1 MKYHIELD
9 PALVQ
14 LASVFDK
21 AELTLYLSGESLRA
35 KILGQPCSELEVS
48 SGASPNKV
56 TDLLRSN
63 KSTRVL
69 IDAQSP
75 DTVYI
80 MLKKSPRETL
90 TLRHI
95 TLRKEIPDFAGS
107 LRFSISITEDSLHRD
122 FTINALYYVI
132 SSGQLLNPRTGFG
145 DIAER
150 IIRPVIQPKLFF
162 GEEPEMILRAIRYS
176 CGLNFSIEP
185 SSMEAIKEN
194 IPSLAESTPEAVK
207 RELNALLLLDKEFG
221 SNSGQ
226 LFNALKMC
234 LELGCFDI
242 LFPHTVINE
251 CSMSKCVQMPALLDA
266 RICGLLSSAN
276 NITFLLKKLNYDS
289 AFIKRCQNISDA
301 ARLEGNL
308 KDMADDLARVGLDS
322 ALRACKYFGKDSS
335 LFSALLNAGAPANKE
350 NIALSGTDIAK
361 RIGPSGKSISL
372 IKTKL
377 YKEVLFKPS
386 LNNKDDLNAL
396 LDDMGY

>member
-95 TLRKEIPDFAGS
+95 TLRKEIPDLAGS

-132 SSGQLLNPRTGFG
+132 SSRQLLNPSTGFG

-221 SNSGQ
+221 GQ
-226 LFNALKMC
+226 DVLLPKQQNAL
-234 LELGCFDI
+234 GF
-242 LFPHTVINE
+242 FTVPP
-251 CSMSKCVQMPALLDA
+251 CPA
-266 RICGLLSSAN
+266 GLLIVGFQTLGHIVVNDKGHVGFIDTHAESIGGHHN
-276 NITFLLKKLNYDS
+276 GLPVVEEIFLILLPFLVGEPRVIPGRREMLALQKFADCLHIFPGGAID
-289 AFIKRCQNISDA
+289 DA
-301 ARLEGNL
+301 APMLPQRQQGQKLHPFVFRA
-308 KDMADDLARVGLDS
+308 ADF
-322 ALRACKYFGKDSS
+322 K
-335 LFSALLNAGAPANKE
+335 
-350 NIALSGTDIAK
+350 AK
-361 RIGPSGKSISL
+361 IGPV
-372 IKTKL
+372 KTRDNL
-377 YKEVLFKPS
+377 Q
-386 LNNKDDLNAL
+386 
-396 LDDMGY
+396 G